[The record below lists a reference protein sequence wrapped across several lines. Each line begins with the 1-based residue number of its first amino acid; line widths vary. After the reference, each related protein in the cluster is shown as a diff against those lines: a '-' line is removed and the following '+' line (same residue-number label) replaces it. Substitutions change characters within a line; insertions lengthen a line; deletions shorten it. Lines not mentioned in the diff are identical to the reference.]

1 MSNPIAP
8 AAFLRNHSRHRR
20 AGIGASLLASAAL
33 VLAAQPAHAA
43 PAPERFGLG
52 TNGNGDTCA
61 ASRQWTTGAG
71 PIRYAT
77 DQSFVITCRDIAA
90 ADAQGYVGAAGKP
103 SPLTNCGDALNAQI
117 GGIGPVEV
125 RRCIDATLGKAAIDI
140 RFTRSGVAW
149 QGASLESAVGTLE
162 TALKVVATG
171 APAPTGNAIAK
182 PSFDLA
188 TIPAGQAFTGVGE
201 TRAFTAEAA
210 LADGVAALQTGRLL
224 DASRTLNDALRAF
237 ANSDISTRIDLRLA
251 AGLAESN
258 LSQFELAQNDFG
270 IAESLLRDGQNLP
283 RRDEQAIQLTTY
295 RGIDLINQH
304 RWADAISALTR
315 TQPVVGSLQDPVTLG
330 RLNEETAGNGQNLQS
345 ELTDQGQLTRAL
357 LEAQR
362 YQALSVAYLGANRID
377 EADTALQNA
386 AKAARVVVARYA
398 PDNIVWLRTT
408 IERQQARIYVRR
420 GTPGSIDKALTHL
433 DCAVN
438 ALSGSIAG
446 GGCVFPGAKPVSDT
460 FQNAPL
466 LADTRLERASIASRD
481 PNIAQDKVLAN
492 YRTAVQT
499 LPELTGTGY
508 VSLAALERYFLLLTK
523 TEPNASRDEE
533 YFHAMQMIGEPA
545 IAREYAQLQK
555 VVSADEGVA
564 DLLRRR
570 GLLDRQMVRL
580 RTEISNLGTTSGP
593 DFERLEQER
602 QAADAERDTI
612 NSQLLSTNRIGALQ
626 DEPASV
632 AEIRDALAPGEA
644 YLKLAQL
651 YSTMAGIVITRDKT
665 WIYMVD
671 GGLTKTE
678 TLADAVLTSA
688 RLDEETRSTRLFKV
702 AEASQLFQAITG
714 PAAEAVAT
722 ATRVVYNP
730 AGKLRQL
737 PVAVLVSDPA
747 SAEAYSKQRAKGD
760 YSKLKFLARTT
771 DTAVALSPRAFLR
784 VRKDVS
790 PSQAPGK
797 FLGLG
802 ENAPAERVP
811 AAIAEDKM
819 PFDCSV
825 TYGTWAGVMG
835 MNKPIS
841 SRELGLAANALGAP
855 DSPEITLGAFTDVNL
870 LSGPA
875 SSELGRYQVLH
886 FATHGLPETQVDLP
900 QCKVHLPPALVTTL
914 AAPAADGQVVSDGL
928 LSFDEVA
935 RLELDANLVVLSAC
949 DTGAGTST
957 QTALKAGLENA
968 SPALDGLVRSFIA
981 ARARAVMATFW
992 AVPDSQQTQDL
1003 MQTFYATGRT
1013 ATMGDALR
1021 VAQNQLIDTRRY
1033 SHPYYW
1039 GAYFLVGDGAKTML
1053 TPQNQMAMK

>member
-1 MSNPIAP
+1 MSNRTAPGPAP
-8 AAFLRNHSRHRR
+8 ARSLRLALS
-20 AGIGASLLASAAL
+20 LASTVAMALAAL
-33 VLAAQPAHAA
+33 PAHAA
-43 PAPERFGLG
+43 APPERFAVG
-52 TNGNGDTCA
+52 TNGNGDSCA
-61 ASRQWTTGAG
+61 ASRQWTAG
-71 PIRYAT
+71 EGPVRYAA
-77 DQSFVITCRDIAA
+77 DQAFVITCRDIAA
-90 ADAQGYVGAAGKP
+90 ADAQGYVSAAGKP
-103 SPLTNCGDALNAQI
+103 PALENCGDALAAQVT
-117 GGIGPVEV
+117 GIGPVEV

-140 RFTRSGVAW
+140 RFTRGSVAW
-149 QGASLESAVGTLE
+149 QGAALESAVGALE
-162 TALKVVATG
+162 TTLRVIAAG
-171 APAPTGNAIAK
+171 APVPTGNAAAR

-188 TIPAGQAFTGVGE
+188 AIPAGQAFTGVGE
-201 TRAFTAEAA
+201 TKAFTAEAA

-237 ANSDISTRIDLRLA
+237 ANSDVSTRIDLRLA

-258 LSQFELAQNDFG
+258 LSQFELAQNDFAV
-270 IAESLLRDGQNLP
+270 AESLLRGGQDLP
-283 RRDEQAIQLTTY
+283 RRDQQAIQLTTY

-304 RWADAISALTR
+304 RWSDAIAALTR
-315 TQPVVGSLQDPVTLG
+315 SQGVAGSLQDPVTLS
-330 RLNEETAGNGQNLQS
+330 RLNEESGGSGENLQS
-345 ELTDQGQLTRAL
+345 ELTDQNQLTRAL

-377 EADTALQNA
+377 EADTALQSA
-386 AKAARVVVARYA
+386 AKVARVVVARYA
-398 PDNIVWLRTT
+398 PDNIVWLRTM
-408 IERQQARIYVRR
+408 IERQQARIDVRR
-420 GTPGSIDKALTHL
+420 GRVGKALTHI
-433 DCAVN
+433 DCAVD
-438 ALSGSIAG
+438 ALSGSPAG
-446 GGCVFPGAKPVSDT
+446 GGCVFTGAKPVSDT

-481 PNIAQDKVLAN
+481 PSIPQDKVLAN

-523 TEPNASRDEE
+523 AEPAPERDEE

-570 GLLDRQMVRL
+570 GLLDRQLIRL
-580 RTEISNLGTTSGP
+580 RTEISSLETSSGP
-593 DFERLEQER
+593 AFEELER
-602 QAADAERDTI
+602 QRQAVGAERETV
-612 NSQLLSTNRIGALQ
+612 NAQLLSSNRIGALQ
-626 DEPASV
+626 DEPATV
-632 AEIRDALAPGEA
+632 AEIRAALAPGEV

-651 YSTMAGIVITRDKT
+651 YSTMAGIVISRDQT

-671 GGLTKTE
+671 GGLAKTE
-678 TLADAVLTSA
+678 QLADDVLTSA
-688 RLDEETRSTRLFKV
+688 RIDEATRSTRLFQVTK
-702 AEASQLFQAITG
+702 ASQLFQAITG
-714 PAAEAVAT
+714 PAATTVAN

-737 PVAVLVSDPA
+737 PLAVLVTDPA
-747 SAEAYSKQRAKGD
+747 SAAAYEKQRAKGD
-760 YSKLKFLARTT
+760 YSKLKFLARGA

-784 VRKDVS
+784 VRNDVS

-802 ENAPAERVP
+802 ENAPAERVS
-811 AAIAEDKM
+811 AQAAEDKM

-825 TYGTWAGVMG
+825 TYGTWAGVMAQ
-835 MNKPIS
+835 NKPIS
-841 SRELGLAANALGAP
+841 ARELGLAAQALGAP
-855 DSPEITLGAFTDVNL
+855 GSPEITLGAFTDVNL
-870 LSGPA
+870 LNGPA
-875 SSELGRYQVLH
+875 AEELSRYQVIH

-914 AAPAADGQVVSDGL
+914 AAPADNGDVLSDGL

-935 RLELDANLVVLSAC
+935 RLQLDANLVVLSAC
-949 DTGAGTST
+949 DTAAGTSSA
-957 QTALKAGLENA
+957 TALKAGLENA

-992 AVPDSQQTQDL
+992 AVPDSQETQDL
-1003 MQTFYATGRT
+1003 MTAFYTTGRT
-1013 ATMGDALR
+1013 APMANSLR
-1021 VAQNQLIDTRRY
+1021 VAQNRLIDTRRY

-1039 GAYFLVGDGAKTML
+1039 GAYFLVGDGGKTML
-1053 TPQNQMAMK
+1053 TQPGQMAMK

>member
-1 MSNPIAP
+1 MSNPARK
-8 AAFLRNHSRHRR
+8 AAL
-20 AGIGASLLASAAL
+20 ALASSL
-33 VLAAQPAHAA
+33 SVVLAYGPALAA
-43 PAPERFGLG
+43 PTPERFSLG
-52 TNGNGDTCA
+52 TNGNGDTCS
-61 ASRQWTTGAG
+61 ASRQWSAG
-71 PIRYAT
+71 EGPVRYAT
-77 DQSFVITCRDIAA
+77 DQAFVITCRDIAA
-90 ADAQGYVGAAGKP
+90 ADAQGYVSAAGKP
-103 SPLTNCGDALNAQI
+103 SALENCGDALNVTVA
-117 GGIGPVEV
+117 GVGPAEV
-125 RRCIDATLGKAAIDI
+125 RRCVDATLGKAAIDI

-149 QGASLESAVGTLE
+149 QGASLESSVGALE
-162 TALKVVATG
+162 TALRVVAGG
-171 APAPTGNAIAK
+171 ASAPSGNAVAA

-188 TIPAGQAFTGVGE
+188 AVPAGQAFTAVGE

-237 ANSDISTRIDLRLA
+237 ANSDVSTRIDLRLA

-258 LSQFELAQNDFG
+258 LSQFELAQNDFAV
-270 IAESLLRDGQNLP
+270 AESLLRSGQELP
-283 RRDEQAIQLTTY
+283 RRDQQAIQLTTY
-295 RGIDLINQH
+295 RGIDFINQH
-304 RWADAISALTR
+304 RWTDAIAALTR
-315 TQPVVGSLQDPVTLG
+315 SQAVVGSLQDPVVLS
-330 RLNEETAGNGQNLQS
+330 RLNEETAATGQNLQS
-345 ELTDQGQLTRAL
+345 ELSDQNQLTRSL

-377 EADTALQNA
+377 EADAALQNA

-420 GTPGSIDKALTHL
+420 GTPGSIDRALTHL
-433 DCAVN
+433 DCAVD
-438 ALSGSIAG
+438 ALSGSLAG
-446 GGCVFPGAKPVSDT
+446 GGCVFPGAKPVGDT

-466 LADTRLERASIASRD
+466 LADTLLERASIASRD
-481 PNIAQDKVLAN
+481 PGTPLDKVLAN

-523 TEPNASRDEE
+523 TDSTPARDEE
-533 YFHAMQMIGEPA
+533 FFHTMQMIGEPA

-580 RTEISNLGTTSGP
+580 RTELSSLDNSSGP
-593 DFERLEQER
+593 QFEELER
-602 QAADAERDTI
+602 QRQAVTTERDTI
-612 NSQLLSTNRIGALQ
+612 NGRLLSSNRIGALQ
-626 DEPASV
+626 DEPATV
-632 AEIRDALAPGEA
+632 AEIRAALAPGEA

-651 YSTMAGIVITRDKT
+651 YSTMAGIVITKDQT
-665 WIYMVD
+665 WVYMVD
-671 GGLTKTE
+671 GGLAKTE
-678 TLADAVLTSA
+678 TLADDVLTSA
-688 RLDEETRSTRLFKV
+688 RMDEATRSTRLFQVSK
-702 AEASQLFQAITG
+702 ASQLFQAITG
-714 PAAEAVAT
+714 PAAEAVAA

-737 PVAVLVSDPA
+737 PIAVLVTDPA
-747 SAEAYSKQRAKGD
+747 SAAAYEKQRAKGD
-760 YSKLKFLARTT
+760 YSKLKFLARSA

-784 VRKDVS
+784 VRNDVS

-802 ENAPAERVP
+802 ENAPAERVS
-811 AAIAEDKM
+811 AAAAEDKM

-825 TYGTWAGVMG
+825 SYGTWAGVLAQ
-835 MNKPIS
+835 NKPIS
-841 SRELGLAANALGAP
+841 ARELGVAAAALGAP
-855 DSPEITLGAFTDVNL
+855 GSPEITLGAFTDVNL

-875 SSELGRYQVLH
+875 SGELSQYQVIH

-914 AAPAADGQVVSDGL
+914 AAPAANGDVLSDGL

-935 RLELDANLVVLSAC
+935 RLQLDANLVVLSAC
-949 DTGAGTST
+949 DTAAGTSS
-957 QTALKAGLENA
+957 QAALKAGLENA

-1003 MQTFYATGRT
+1003 MATFYSTGRT
-1013 ATMGDALR
+1013 APMGNSLR

-1039 GAYFLVGDGAKTML
+1039 GAYFLVGDGGKTML
-1053 TPQNQMAMK
+1053 TPAAQMAMK

>member
-1 MSNPIAP
+1 MSNRTANRRRLSRPRNRKVALTLVSSLSVALACGP
-8 AAFLRNHSRHRR
+8 A
-20 AGIGASLLASAAL
+20 
-33 VLAAQPAHAA
+33 LAAPT
-43 PAPERFGLG
+43 PERFSLG
-52 TNGNGDTCA
+52 TNGNGDSCS
-61 ASRQWTTGAG
+61 ASRQWTAG
-71 PIRYAT
+71 EGPVRYAA
-77 DQSFVITCRDIAA
+77 DQAFVITCRDIAA
-90 ADAQGYVGAAGKP
+90 ADAQGYVSAPGKP
-103 SPLTNCGDALNAQI
+103 GALDNCGDALAI
-117 GGIGPVEV
+117 DIAGVGPAEV
-125 RRCIDATLGKAAIDI
+125 RRCIDATLGKAAIDV
-140 RFTRSGVAW
+140 RFTRGGTAW
-149 QGASLESAVGTLE
+149 QGAALETAVGALE
-162 TALKVVATG
+162 TALRVIAAG
-171 APAPTGNAIAK
+171 AAAPHGNAAAK
-182 PSFDLA
+182 ASFDLA
-188 TIPAGQAFTGVGE
+188 AVPAGQAFTAVGE
-201 TRAFTAEAA
+201 TKAFTAEAA

-237 ANSDISTRIDLRLA
+237 ANSDVSTRIDLRLA

-258 LSQFELAQNDFG
+258 LSQFELAQNDF
-270 IAESLLRDGQNLP
+270 AVADSLLRSGQDIP
-283 RRDEQAIQLTTY
+283 RRDQQVIQLSTY

-304 RWADAISALTR
+304 RWNDAIAALTR
-315 TQPVVGSLQDPVTLG
+315 AQAVAGSLEDPVTLS
-330 RLNEETAGNGQNLQS
+330 RLNEETANAGQNLQS
-345 ELTDQGQLTRAL
+345 ELSDQNQLTRSL

-377 EADTALQNA
+377 EADGALQNA

-398 PDNIVWLRTT
+398 PDNIVWLRTM
-408 IERQQARIYVRR
+408 IERQQARIDVRR
-420 GTPGSIDKALTHL
+420 GRIDKALTHL
-433 DCAVN
+433 DCAVD
-438 ALSGSIAG
+438 ALSGSSAG
-446 GGCVFPGAKPVSDT
+446 GGCVFPAATPVSDT

-481 PNIAQDKVLAN
+481 PRISQDKVLAN

-523 TEPNASRDEE
+523 AEAAPARDEE

-570 GLLDRQMVRL
+570 GLLDRQLVRL
-580 RTEISNLGTTSGP
+580 RTEIAGLDTSSGP
-593 DFERLEQER
+593 QFEDLER
-602 QAADAERDTI
+602 QRQVAGAERETI
-612 NSQLLSTNRIGALQ
+612 NSQLLSSNRIGALQ
-626 DEPASV
+626 DEPATV
-632 AEIRDALAPGEA
+632 AEIRAALAPGEV

-651 YSTMAGIVITRDKT
+651 YSTMAGIVISKDQT

-671 GGLTKTE
+671 GGLAKTE
-678 TLADAVLTSA
+678 KLADDVLTSA
-688 RLDEETRSTRLFKV
+688 RMDEATRSTRLFQVSK
-702 AEASQLFQAITG
+702 ASALFQAITG
-714 PAAEAVAT
+714 PAAEAVAG

-737 PVAVLVSDPA
+737 PIAVLVTDPA
-747 SAEAYSKQRAKGD
+747 SAAAYEKQRAKGD
-760 YSKLKFLARTT
+760 YSKLRFLARSA

-784 VRKDVS
+784 VRNDVS

-802 ENAPAERVP
+802 ENAPAERVS
-811 AAIAEDKM
+811 AAAAEDKM

-825 TYGTWAGVMG
+825 SYGTWAGVMG
-835 MNKPIS
+835 QNKPIS
-841 SRELGLAANALGAP
+841 SRELGIAAAALGAP
-855 DSPEITLGAFTDVNL
+855 GSPEITLGAFTDVNL

-875 SSELGRYQVLH
+875 SGELSQYQVIH

-914 AAPAADGQVVSDGL
+914 AAPADNGDVLSDGL

-935 RLELDANLVVLSAC
+935 RLQLDANLVVLSAC
-949 DTGAGTST
+949 DTAAGTSS

-992 AVPDSQQTQDL
+992 AVPDSQETQDL
-1003 MQTFYATGRT
+1003 MARFYSTGRT
-1013 ATMGDALR
+1013 APMANSLR
-1021 VAQNQLIDTRRY
+1021 IAQNGLIDTRRY

-1039 GAYFLVGDGAKTML
+1039 GAYFLVGDGGKTML
-1053 TPQNQMAMK
+1053 TQPGQMAMK